1 MIEDLPNA
9 LAALFITTFAAWFAW
24 ESTIEVDRQKR
35 QRRK

>member
-1 MIEDLPNA
+1 MEDLPNA
-9 LAALFITTFAAWFAW
+9 IAGVFLLVFSAWFAW